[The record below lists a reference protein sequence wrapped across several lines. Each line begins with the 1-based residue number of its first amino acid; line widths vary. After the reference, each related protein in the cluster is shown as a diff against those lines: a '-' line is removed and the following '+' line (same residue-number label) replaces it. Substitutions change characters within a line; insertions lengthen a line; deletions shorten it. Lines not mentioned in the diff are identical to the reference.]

1 MVSSPIACGV
11 TCLSHYSIK
20 TIACRDVKF
29 VTTNRFLPN
38 NSIVRSWF
46 LCATTES
53 FILFSLSRRVPSSL
67 TSCLDEAECSW
78 ILDDLEVLGDI
89 GGVVDT
95 TFLFFASSTK
105 GCTFDLFCLCWSSY
119 GKTIGSLPGNT
130 IITTRGP
137 YCPSWKKNFVIRNPS
152 QFFSVPNHFRSL
164 SLHNNFFFVLLSHR
178 NSILNS
184 ISMHANCLTLDHWSS
199 LFPFHLIWTV
209 WLLKFNL

>member
-1 MVSSPIACGV
+1 MSSPIACGV

-137 YCPSWKKNFVIRNPS
+137 YCPSWKKTLLFEIHLNFFPCQII
-152 QFFSVPNHFRSL
+152 SVPLRSIIASFL
-164 SLHNNFFFVLLSHR
+164 FYYLIEIVFWIQFQ
-178 NSILNS
+178 
-184 ISMHANCLTLDHWSS
+184 CTLIVSRLIIDHPCS
-199 LFPFHLIWTV
+199 LFT
-209 WLLKFNL
+209 

>member
-1 MVSSPIACGV
+1 MSSPIACGV

-46 LCATTES
+46 LCATTDS

-119 GKTIGSLPGNT
+119 GKTIGSLSGNT
-130 IITTRGP
+130 IITSRGP
-137 YCPSWKKNFVIRNPS
+137 NCLSWKKNFVIRNPS

-184 ISMHANCLTLDHWSS
+184 TSMHANCLHAWSLIILVPFSPNLDC
-199 LFPFHLIWTV
+199 LA
-209 WLLKFNL
+209 LKI